1 MLLKSQKV
9 QINVRENLI
18 GNQIQTT
25 RRHRNHWVHD
35 NEWKQT
41 HEINTS
47 QTTIIIA
54 TGAGVN
60 IAAPEWYT
68 VIVSYNTPIVLSI
81 INIISTLIELQHVVV
96 ILW

>member
-25 RRHRNHWVHD
+25 QRHIHHWVHD

-41 HEINTS
+41 QEINTS
-47 QTTIIIA
+47 QTTINIV
-54 TGAGVN
+54 TGAEGQPSCSGMV
-60 IAAPEWYT
+60 Y
-68 VIVSYNTPIVLSI
+68 SYCFL
-81 INIISTLIELQHVVV
+81 
-96 ILW
+96 